1 MVQNAGIEV
10 NNVMGLSNA
19 ALVVDEGTLSKTLY
33 LVLRFP

>member
-10 NNVMGLSNA
+10 INVMGLSNA
-19 ALVVDEGTLSKTLY
+19 TLVVDEGTLFKTLY